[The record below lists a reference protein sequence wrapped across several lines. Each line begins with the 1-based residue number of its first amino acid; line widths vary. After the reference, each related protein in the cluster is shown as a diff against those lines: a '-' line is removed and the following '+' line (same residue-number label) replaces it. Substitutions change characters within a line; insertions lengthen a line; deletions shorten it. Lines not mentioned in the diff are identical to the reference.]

1 MDEKIAKLWHWHE
14 NLQSVL
20 NDIRE
25 AQGLL
30 IKAMK
35 ESDNEKTKSI
45 LNNLSALIEV
55 VNDNLNF
62 SADFLNSIK
71 ADSMAQELKNKLD

>member
-1 MDEKIAKLWHWHE
+1 MSEIAKLWHWHK

-30 IKAMK
+30 IKAIN
-35 ESDNEKTKSI
+35 ESDNEKAKSM
-45 LNNLSALIEV
+45 LDNLSALIEI

-71 ADSMAQELKNKLD
+71 DKK